1 MEATRRP
8 WLWCG
13 VHWLSAQALWAPA
26 GGVLACQTADAAGTE
41 ATCRSW
47 LWCGVHWLSA
57 LVLGHRLG
65 DELAARQLAAAGA
78 EAMCRL
84 WLWCV
89 GLWLLGRTCSPAD
102 AEAEAMCSSW
112 LWCRGH
118 WFRGRARR
126 QPGGARAVAKCR
138 SWLWGV
144 VHGLSAPV
152 RRALAHGAC
161 LLDSLQMQGADA
173 VCRSRLV
180 PWALAQGTDVLARQL
195 AGAGTEAT
203 CGSWLWCLGQWPM
216 ATLGLAHKSAADLL
230 RCSAEGARRPN
241 FARPKIS
248 GPSWLESARR
258 RILYRPE
265 LITGEW

>member
-152 RRALAHGAC
+152 RRALAHGAPSDAGGGC
-161 LLDSLQMQGADA
+161 RVQIPAGAVGTCSGDGRA
-173 VCRSRLV
+173 RTSTRRSRDRGHMWILAVV
-180 PWALAQGTDVLARQL
+180 P
-195 AGAGTEAT
+195 GAMANGYVGP
-203 CGSWLWCLGQWPM
+203 GS
-216 ATLGLAHKSAADLL
+216 
-230 RCSAEGARRPN
+230 
-241 FARPKIS
+241 
-248 GPSWLESARR
+248 
-258 RILYRPE
+258 
-265 LITGEW
+265 